1 MRVVN
6 FSNFVKIVI
15 VTHSIASVMNWKFE
29 LLKIWELAL

>member
-15 VTHSIASVMNWKFE
+15 VTHSIASEWKLE